1 MRFRTSVELGGKT
14 ATGFAVPD
22 DVVAGLNAGRRPAV
36 RVTIGAH
43 TYRTT
48 VAPMGGRFLVPLSR
62 ENREAAGV
70 AAGDEVDVTIEL
82 DTGAREVSVP
92 DDLAR
97 ALAAEQTASEH
108 FVALSYTHRKE
119 WVRWVEDA
127 KRTETRA
134 ARIAKTVEA
143 MRAGIK
149 AR

>member
-1 MRFRTSVELGGKT
+1 MELGGKT
-14 ATGFAVPD
+14 ATGLTVPD
-22 DVVAGLNAGRRPAV
+22 AVVAGLGAGRRPGV
-36 RVTIGAH
+36 RVTIGPH

-82 DTGAREVSVP
+82 DTSPREVSLP

-97 ALAAEQTASEH
+97 ALAADRTARER
-108 FVALSYTHRKE
+108 FDALSYTHRKE
-119 WVRWVEDA
+119 WVRWVQEA
-127 KRTETRA
+127 KRAETRST
-134 ARIAKTVEA
+134 RITKTVDA